1 MENEG
6 CQLTKYQ
13 HEKGDNVL
21 IRKIHLFMDDKQSS
35 AVAGVFC

>member
-13 HEKGDNVL
+13 HEKGDNV
-21 IRKIHLFMDDKQSS
+21 
-35 AVAGVFC
+35 